1 MAVSTS
7 PPSPFSAHFDPR
19 TIYLNTAAMGLPP
32 REVTASLHEVVDRW
46 ATGELRA
53 AEFDGPVAAARASFA
68 RLVGVSPETVAINS
82 TVSSLVGMVAA
93 SLPRGSEV
101 VCVEDEFTSLLFPF
115 LVRQEKGELKVVQK
129 PLEQVADAIGPSTT
143 MVALSAVQSCDGR
156 IFDGDA
162 IAQAC
167 KHFGAQTLI
176 DATQA
181 IGWLP
186 FDASRFDYVVAGG
199 YKWLLSP
206 RGTAFISVRPERMS
220 ALTPR
225 DAGWYAGED
234 VWGSIYGSPL
244 RLADSARRFDVSP
257 AWFMWLGCA
266 RALELI
272 ERLGVANIHAHDTR
286 LAALFLS
293 ELGRAPTGS
302 AIVSV
307 PGTDAMAALAAR
319 GIVVGQRRGGTR
331 FSFHLYNSEADV
343 LAAASVIR
351 SLGGSR

>member
-1 MAVSTS
+1 MAVSSS
-7 PPSPFSAHFDPR
+7 PPSPFASHFDPR

-32 REVTASLHEVVDRW
+32 REVTASLHAVVDRW

-68 RLVGVSPETVAINS
+68 RLVGVSAEAVAINS

-93 SLPRGSEV
+93 SLPHGSEV

-115 LVRQEKGELKVVQK
+115 LVRQERGEIKVVQK
-129 PLEQVADAIGPSTT
+129 PLEQIADAIGPSTT

-181 IGWLP
+181 VGWLP

-257 AWFMWLGCA
+257 AWFMWLGCM

-272 ERLGVANIHAHDTR
+272 ERIGVAAIHAHDTR

-293 ELGRAPTGS
+293 ELGREPTGS

-319 GIVVGQRRGGTR
+319 GVVVGQRRGGTR

-343 LAAASVIR
+343 LAAAEVIR
-351 SLGGSR
+351 SHGGS